1 MVQAGTQLGPYR
13 LQRRIGSGGMAE
25 VFLAQRI
32 GAEGFSRTVAIKTI
46 LALGAEEEG
55 IGLFLDEARVAASL
69 QHAAIVQ
76 TLDLGY
82 ENETLFIVMEYI
94 AGPSLSRILREMK
107 KQERFLPWPMVAY
120 LGARVASALDFAY
133 NRATAQDG
141 HLLRLIHRDISPQNI
156 MLTRDGVVK
165 LTDFGVARASIQTH
179 KTRTGQVRGKA
190 AYMAPEQ
197 VRAKT
202 LDGRT
207 DVFALG
213 LVLYEA
219 LTSTRAY
226 QRQTDIMSMRAI
238 LTDPVKPI
246 REINPGVPPKVV
258 EVVMR
263 ALEKSPDARYQSAG
277 DFEQALKEAIRQSS
291 EASIENDI
299 KKLLVE
305 LFGTPDVYS
314 VEDGPPV
321 EAWQPTMAQ
330 AEAQE
335 PQKLGGK
342 LSPKIAELLK
352 EPSASTPARP
362 REASVLPETLAG
374 SLTPDEPPASPS
386 YYSPT
391 GTPTPTPSG
400 VEAPFSMPGVPGRS
414 LTNYGSP
421 SHAATVYTGLH
432 APQRSWLLKAGLPL
446 LGGLFVA
453 LAFIGYQI
461 LTKEKPAKLATPT
474 LAQPTAH
481 PEAQGPSVQPGVAP
495 AEPSPEPTPSRRPE
509 AQVRTAA
516 GEPPPRRTK
525 DPSPREAPPGHD
537 SDRGEERRPA
547 VQPNLQKRAV
557 AARNAAKE
565 RGDEDL
571 QRRLSTLLIDLA
583 QREPTEDD
591 RRLVAEAERKLGI

>member
-107 KQERFLPWPMVAY
+107 KQERFLPWQMVAH

-133 NRATAQDG
+133 NRATTEGGEA
-141 HLLRLIHRDISPQNI
+141 LRLIHRDISPQNI

-197 VRAKT
+197 VRAKG

-213 LVLYEA
+213 LVIYEA

-246 REINPGVPPKVV
+246 RELNPAVPPKVV

-263 ALEKSPDARYQSAG
+263 ALEKSPDARYQTAG
-277 DFEQALKEAIRQSS
+277 DFEIALKEAYRQTS
-291 EASIENDI
+291 EAVIENDI
-299 KKLLVE
+299 RKLLVE

-314 VEDGPPV
+314 VEDGPAV

-342 LSPKIAELLK
+342 LSPKIAEMLK
-352 EPSASTPARP
+352 EQTPAQGPRP
-362 REASVLPETLAG
+362 REASVPLATLAG
-374 SLTPDEPPASPS
+374 SLTPDEPPP
-386 YYSPT
+386 
-391 GTPTPTPSG
+391 GHTPAPTPSG
-400 VEAPFSMPGVPGRS
+400 VEAPFSMPGVPNPS
-414 LTNYGSP
+414 LTTYGS
-421 SHAATVYTGLH
+421 SGHANTVYTGLH
-432 APQRSWLLKAGLPL
+432 AQQRSWLLKLGLPL
-446 LGGLFVA
+446 LAVLFGA

-461 LTKEKPAKLATPT
+461 LTKETKMSGAVVGQPGATQQ
-474 LAQPTAH
+474 A
-481 PEAQGPSVQPGVAP
+481 EEPSAQPGVAP
-495 AEPSPEPTPSRRPE
+495 VPTRAAPPPPPPPAIVNRVEPP
-509 AQVRTAA
+509 ARTATA
-516 GEPPPRRTK
+516 DPPPKRLREPPTKEAREPPPNE
-525 DPSPREAPPGHD
+525 PPRAPQ
-537 SDRGEERRPA
+537 A
-547 VQPNLQKRAV
+547 NLQKRALN
-557 AARNAAKE
+557 ARNIANDKGE
-565 RGDEDL
+565 EDL
-571 QRRLSTLLIDLA
+571 ARRLRSLVIDLG
-583 QREPTEDD
+583 QREPTDED
-591 RRLVAEAERKLGI
+591 RRLVADAEKKLGI